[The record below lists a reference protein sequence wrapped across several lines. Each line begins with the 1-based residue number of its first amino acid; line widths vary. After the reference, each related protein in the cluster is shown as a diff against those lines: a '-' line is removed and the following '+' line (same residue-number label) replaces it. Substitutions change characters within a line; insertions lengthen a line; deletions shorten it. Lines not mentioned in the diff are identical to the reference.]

1 MEFLFLC
8 RIEVQPTQPTNPTL
22 MNIVLKILP
31 KTKYQNNL
39 NLTFMVLTFGY
50 NLINVGFVGNVG
62 DTTHRKIYELSK

>member
-1 MEFLFLC
+1 
-8 RIEVQPTQPTNPTL
+8 